1 LQIAFSESIF
11 HLGGGVKTILLSVLL
26 LPLSLAAQTQITEEA
41 YTPDRSAA
49 NLNETILNTSNV
61 ATSNFG
67 KLFSYTVDA
76 SIFAQ
81 PLYVPNVAIAGAG
94 THNVVYVATM
104 ANSIYALDADTS
116 QPALWYE
123 NFGLGVT
130 TQTETNIPLY
140 GIMST
145 PYIDLPNF
153 RMYFVTYTTESG
165 ADVYRLHVL
174 DIRSG
179 VELMPST
186 VISGTSSGATFDPAI
201 QMQRPGL
208 AFANG
213 QIIIAFGSF
222 GDYYT
227 WHGWIFSYNNTLTQ
241 TGAICTTPTAIGGG
255 LWASGRAPVVDSSG
269 NIYFQTGNGI
279 YDGTSNYADSF
290 IKLNTSLNGQ
300 NGLTLADWFT
310 PSDYASLDAVDED
323 LGSSGP
329 LMIPGTTTLAGA
341 GKEGAIYLVNSG
353 NMGHEITGNSQI
365 IQTFSDGGTGFFSGG
380 VFSGGAFYN
389 RSGSPTYYLWP
400 NDFPLQAYEF
410 NGATLNQTPIAHSAF
425 PAQASSYAASLAVS
439 ANGNTA
445 GTGIVWAAM
454 PDTAGDRAGNE
465 DAAILMALD
474 AGSLNEL
481 WNSSTKTTDSPGLW
495 AKFRS
500 PVVTNG
506 KVYVGSIAAASG
518 PPATL
523 SVYGIS
529 CSVEV
534 TNVFVK
540 LTPGAPPA
548 PAVLIL
554 SVN

>member
-1 LQIAFSESIF
+1 
-11 HLGGGVKTILLSVLL
+11 VKTILLSVLF

-61 ATSNFG
+61 STSYFG

-81 PLYVPNVAIAGAG
+81 PLYVPNVSIAGAG

-123 NFGLGVT
+123 NFGPGVT

-153 RMYFVTYTTESG
+153 RMYFVTYTTENA

-179 VELMPST
+179 AELLPST
-186 VISGTSSGATFDPAI
+186 VISGSSLGVTFDPSI

-208 AFANG
+208 AIANG
-213 QIIIAFGSF
+213 KIIIAFGSY

-227 WHGWIFSYNNTLTQ
+227 WHGWIFAYDNTLTQ
-241 TGAICTTPTAIGGG
+241 TAALCTTPTGIGGG
-255 LWASGRAPVVDSSG
+255 LWAGGRAPVVDSGG
-269 NIYFQTGNGI
+269 NIYFETGNGD
-279 YDGTSNYADSF
+279 YDGVTNFGDSF
-290 IKLNTSLNGQ
+290 IKLTPALSIV
-300 NGLTLADWFT
+300 DWFT
-310 PSDYASLDAVDED
+310 PSDFASLDAVDED

-329 LMIPGTTTLAGA
+329 LMIPGTTTLIGA

-353 NMGHEITGNSQI
+353 KMGHEVPNNTQI

-380 VFSGGAFYN
+380 VFNAGAFYN
-389 RSGSPTYYLWP
+389 RSGSPAYYLWS
-400 NDFPLQAYEF
+400 NDFPLNAYQF
-410 NGATLNQTPIAHSAF
+410 NGSTLNQTPIAQSAF
-425 PAQASSYAASLAVS
+425 PGLSGSYSAALAIS
-439 ANGNTA
+439 ANGSA
-445 GTGIVWAAM
+445 PGSGIVWASM
-454 PDTAGDRAGNE
+454 PNQASDRAGNE
-465 DAAILMALD
+465 DPGILRALD
-474 AGSLNEL
+474 ATSLNEL
-481 WNSSTKTTDSPGLW
+481 WNSSEKSTDSPGLW
-495 AKFRS
+495 PKFRS

-506 KVYVGSIAAASG
+506 KVYIGSIAGVSG
-518 PPATL
+518 PAATL
-523 SVYGIS
+523 SIYGLS
-529 CSVEV
+529 CPLEV
-534 TNVFVK
+534 TSVFVL

-548 PAVLIL
+548 PAVLVL

>member
-1 LQIAFSESIF
+1 
-11 HLGGGVKTILLSVLL
+11 VKTLLLSVLF
-26 LPLSLAAQTQITEEA
+26 LPLSFAAQTQITEEA

-49 NLNETILNTSNV
+49 NLNETILNTSDV
-61 ATSNFG
+61 STSYFG
-67 KLFSYTVDA
+67 KLFTYTVDA

-81 PLYVPNVAIAGAG
+81 PLYVPNVSIAGG
-94 THNVVYVATM
+94 THNVIYVATM
-104 ANSIYALDADTS
+104 ANSIYAFDADTN
-116 QPALWYE
+116 QPALWHE
-123 NFGLGVT
+123 NFGPGVT

-140 GIMST
+140 GIMGT

-153 RMYFVTYTTESG
+153 RMYFVTSTTENA

-179 VELMPST
+179 AELLPSA
-186 VISGTSSGATFDPAI
+186 VISGSSSGVTFDPSI

-213 QIIIAFGSF
+213 KIIIAFGSY

-227 WHGWIFSYNNTLTQ
+227 WHGWIFAYDNTLTQ
-241 TGAICTTPTAIGGG
+241 TGALCTTPTGIGGG

-269 NIYFQTGNGI
+269 NIYFQTGNGD
-279 YDGTSNYADSF
+279 YDGVSNFGDSF
-290 IKLNTSLNGQ
+290 IKLNISQNGGQNGQ
-300 NGLTLADWFT
+300 NGLSITDWFT
-310 PSDYASLDAVDED
+310 PSDYSSLDAVDED

-353 NMGHEITGNSQI
+353 NMGHEISGNPQI
-365 IQTFSDGGTGFFSGG
+365 SQTFSDGGTGFFSGG

-389 RSGSPTYYLWP
+389 RSGSPAYYLWP
-400 NDFPLQAYEF
+400 NDFPLLEYEF
-410 NGATLNQTPIAHSAF
+410 NGATLNQTPIAQSSF
-425 PAQASSYAASLAVS
+425 PAQAGSYAGALAIS
-439 ANGNTA
+439 ANGSAA
-445 GTGIVWAAM
+445 GSGIVWAAM
-454 PDTAGDRAGNE
+454 PNIADDRGGNE
-465 DAAILMALD
+465 AAGILIALD
-474 AGSLNEL
+474 ASSLNEL
-481 WNSSTKTTDSPGLW
+481 WNSSTKSTDSPGLW
-495 AKFRS
+495 AKFCP

-518 PPATL
+518 TPAATL

-529 CSVEV
+529 CAVEV
-534 TNVFVK
+534 TSVFVK